1 MLMPHSWAV
10 GRCITAVS
18 VLIEHGLQYYN
29 PQMKHTNKAH
39 KHNSQWNMTNTNE
52 LTANNSYIAA
62 YAAAVFLWGHCGVP
76 YLYKQIL
83 HTMQNLWGILAL
95 ADCS

>member
-1 MLMPHSWAV
+1 
-10 GRCITAVS
+10 
-18 VLIEHGLQYYN
+18 
-29 PQMKHTNKAH
+29 
-39 KHNSQWNMTNTNE
+39 MTNTNE

-62 YAAAVFLWGHCGVP
+62 YAAAVFLWNHYGVP

-83 HTMQNLWGILAL
+83 HMMQNLWGILVL